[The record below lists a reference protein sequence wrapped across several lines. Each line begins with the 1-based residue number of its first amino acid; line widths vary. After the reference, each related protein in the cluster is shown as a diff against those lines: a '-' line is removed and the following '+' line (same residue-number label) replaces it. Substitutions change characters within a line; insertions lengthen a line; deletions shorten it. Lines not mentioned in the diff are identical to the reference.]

1 MFPLCINALNL
12 INLLLRADKIMVL
25 SSKGMLYL
33 QLHEKILSLL
43 NLDFFFSFLLEALS
57 KFPKH

>member
-43 NLDFFFSFLLEALS
+43 NLDFFFLFCLRL
-57 KFPKH
+57 